1 MSGAECDSWRGMQAM
16 YAIGRL
22 DPNEENE
29 LAEHLAAC
37 SSCRAEAEDL
47 AGMESALKLADIDH
61 LDSAAE
67 LAIPIES
74 ARWEQLRVQRQRRV
88 GRMTRTWA
96 VAGVAAAAV
105 VAIALGAVAL
115 HHPASPNRIVALS
128 GTSGVHATVVLT
140 PKAWGTQATFDE
152 AGQRAG
158 QVLTVSMETTS
169 GTWWVAG
176 SYRTPGSNGRL
187 QVTLSC
193 AVPATQITHVWVS
206 DDAGH
211 TVLHGYVQ

>member
-1 MSGAECDSWRGMQAM
+1 MQAM
-16 YAIGRL
+16 HAIGRL
-22 DPNEENE
+22 DAHEEDE
-29 LAEHLAAC
+29 LVAHLAAC
-37 SSCRAEAEDL
+37 SSCRAEAEAL

-61 LDSAAE
+61 LESAAE
-67 LAIPIES
+67 PAIPMES
-74 ARWEQLRVQRQRRV
+74 ARWEHLRLQRQRRV
-88 GRMTRTWA
+88 GRLTRTWA
-96 VAGVAAAAV
+96 AAGIAAAAV
-105 VAIALGAVAL
+105 VAIALGAAVL
-115 HHPASPNRIVALS
+115 HHPASPNRTVALT
-128 GTSGVHATVVLT
+128 GTSGVHASVVLT

-152 AGQRAG
+152 AGQRSG

-193 AVPATQITHVWVS
+193 AVPATQITHIWVS

-211 TVLHGYVQ
+211 TVLRGYVQ

>member
-16 YAIGRL
+16 HAIGRL

-115 HHPASPNRIVALS
+115 HHPASPNRIVALWRS
-128 GTSGVHATVVLT
+128 
-140 PKAWGTQATFDE
+140 
-152 AGQRAG
+152 
-158 QVLTVSMETTS
+158 TTRPHQ
-169 GTWWVAG
+169 TG
-176 SYRTPGSNGRL
+176 SWPSPEPPECMPR
-187 QVTLSC
+187 
-193 AVPATQITHVWVS
+193 
-206 DDAGH
+206 
-211 TVLHGYVQ
+211 

>member
-16 YAIGRL
+16 HLIGRL
-22 DPNEENE
+22 DPHEEDQ
-29 LAEHLAAC
+29 LAAHLAAC

-47 AGMESALKLADIDH
+47 AGVESALKLADIDH

-88 GRMTRTWA
+88 GRVTRTWA
-96 VAGVAAAAV
+96 AAGIAAAAV
-105 VAIALGAVAL
+105 VAVALGAVAL
-115 HHPASPNRIVALS
+115 HHPASPNRTVALT
-128 GTSGVHATVVLT
+128 GTSGVHASVVLT
-140 PKAWGTQATFDE
+140 AKAWGTQATFDE

-158 QVLTVSMETTS
+158 QVLTVSMETTP

-176 SYRTPGSNGRL
+176 SYRTSGSSGRL

-193 AVPATQITHVWVS
+193 AVPATQITHIWVS

-211 TVLHGYVQ
+211 TVLRGYAQ